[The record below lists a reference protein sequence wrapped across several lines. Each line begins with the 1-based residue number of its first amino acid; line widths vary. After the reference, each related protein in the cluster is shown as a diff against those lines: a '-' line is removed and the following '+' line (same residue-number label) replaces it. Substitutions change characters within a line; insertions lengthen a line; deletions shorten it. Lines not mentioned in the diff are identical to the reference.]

1 MKKKTNFV
9 LALLI
14 AVLATGFTSCGS
26 DDDRGGSGHEMSGAE
41 AELMGKLQ
49 GTWEFTSGKETAM
62 GYSFNITPATLT
74 DFKNQMRSQGVNIE
88 FWDQT
93 LIFNGTKVND
103 VPYTLRGT
111 QLILEGMEE
120 GVEGFSFTVNVGEIT
135 ETSLVLHEVIAMA
148 GNEIVAD
155 MKYKRK

>member
-26 DDDRGGSGHEMSGAE
+26 DDDNGSSPEMSGAE
-41 AELMGKLQ
+41 TELMGKLQ

-62 GYSFNITPATLT
+62 GYSFTITPSTLT
-74 DFKNQMRSQGVNIE
+74 EFKNQMRSQGVNIE

-120 GVEGFSFTVNVGEIT
+120 AVEGFSFTVNVGEIT
-135 ETSLVLHEVIAMA
+135 ETTLVLHEVIAMA